1 MIWLKRVKERALVG
15 AGRAMRVTVQN
26 RISSMAIVL
35 SNVSER
41 KEMTVH
47 SRCNYTGLFSK
58 RIPTRSAANAFRSI
72 FVRLSWFGRR

>member
-1 MIWLKRVKERALVG
+1 
-15 AGRAMRVTVQN
+15 
-26 RISSMAIVL
+26 MAIVL

-72 FVRLSWFGRR
+72 FARLSWFGRR